1 MGGKSGESLHY
12 SFFNMN
18 PRWQVE
24 GDGSGWAWV
33 LRLMVN
39 LVKLILQ
46 RPYPD
51 EMEPDVRVIHTTH
64 DLEDKIVCDY
74 MKMGWRVEAREEV

>member
-1 MGGKSGESLHY
+1 MRQGFPPAGASILAE
-12 SFFNMN
+12 
-18 PRWQVE
+18 
-24 GDGSGWAWV
+24 
-33 LRLMVN
+33 RLMVN

-74 MKMGWRVEAREEV
+74 MKMGWRVETREEV